1 MVEYNRSSL
10 QQKWTLMKYFND
22 FDMLTLYANALRLNT
37 SISDE
42 GIREL
47 MEQMVKEGKYTP
59 REKLSIDTGK
69 FKTIQVA
76 WYMFGFYEKGSR
88 KSKKFVFSPLG
99 NLLLDSLGSPQEVA
113 KIFATMLIGNP
124 FRNPFSRMSE
134 EFNIF
139 PFRLLFQLL
148 TDSRLGYKLYND
160 EVFYYVMFMKICDS
174 ESYEELVEDILTL
187 RSLPEESKFQLF
199 KKDESVLANAV
210 HEWRYTSK
218 LLEGSGIIDI
228 TDGRSIGSL
237 IQGNNTGSRA
247 YRTDF
252 CSLNSQVE
260 PFIVTLLENYPFYH
274 QPYSEEEIVAKFSED
289 YWISF
294 YNFYP
299 KILLEELG
307 IFDKED
313 NQELLDIV
321 SGISQYSMNL
331 NDGDSD
337 KFEKALES
345 SFNLFI
351 DVEAKQIG
359 GPSNTDVE
367 CLYYFESGVKTFA
380 IEAKS
385 TRNKLVGINTSR
397 LKSHRDK
404 IGADYTLL
412 VTSNY
417 TPGVVADIKNSQI
430 VLFKSSILSNYLY
443 QSIKHRGRDL
453 TYSYL
458 DNLVVNNLGTD
469 LSNELKNYIFDEFG
483 VGFTN

>member
-1 MVEYNRSSL
+1 MLKYNRSSL

-42 GIREL
+42 GIKEL
-47 MEQMVKEGKYTP
+47 MEQMVKEGKYNP

-99 NLLLDSLGSPQEVA
+99 NLLLDSLGSPLDVA
-113 KIFATMLIGNP
+113 KIFATMLAGNP
-124 FRNPFSRMSE
+124 FRNPFSKMSE
-134 EFNIF
+134 QFNIF

-148 TDSRLGYKLYND
+148 NDSRLGYKLYND
-160 EVFYYVMFMKICDS
+160 EVFYYVMFMKTCDI
-174 ESYEELVEDILTL
+174 ENYEDLVNDILTL
-187 RSLPEESKFQLF
+187 RELSAESKFQLF
-199 KKDESVLANAV
+199 KKDESVLANAI

-218 LLEGSGIIDI
+218 LLEGSGILNI
-228 TDGRSIGSL
+228 TDGQRVGSL

-252 CSLNSQVE
+252 CSLNPQIR
-260 PFIVTLLENYPFYH
+260 PFIVNLLENFPFSN
-274 QPYSEEEIVAKFSED
+274 QPYSEEEMGAKFSDD

-299 KILLEELG
+299 KILLEELN
-307 IFDKED
+307 ILDKDD

-321 SGISQYSMNL
+321 SGITQYSMNL

-345 SFNLFI
+345 SFNLFV
-351 DVEAKQIG
+351 DVDAKQIG
-359 GPSNTDVE
+359 GPSSTDVE
-367 CLYYFESGVKTFA
+367 CLYYFDSGVKTFA

-385 TRNKLVGINTSR
+385 TRNKLLGINTSR
-397 LKSHRDK
+397 LQSHRDK

-417 TPGVVADIKNSQI
+417 TPGVVADIRNSQV
-430 VLFKSSILSNYLY
+430 VLFKSSILSNYFY
-443 QSIKHRGRDL
+443 QSIKHKGREL
-453 TYSYL
+453 TYAYL

-469 LSNELKNYIFDEFG
+469 LSNDLKNYIFEEFG